1 VGQFRKKGVGY
12 PIAMSKAAILDVDGT
27 LVDTNY
33 HHAIAWWRA
42 FKQHDILVPI
52 WRIHRSIGM
61 GGDKMIA
68 ALCGD
73 DVEEEKGD
81 DIRDAEKALYLALI
95 EEVVL
100 LEGARDL
107 ITALKDRGHA
117 VVLASSAK
125 SNELDHYLDQLDA
138 RDLVDDWTDSS
149 DVDDTKPD
157 PDLVKAAMKKAGTG
171 DAVMVGDSV
180 WDCRAAERA
189 GIETIAVLTGGF
201 SEDELREAGATAVFK
216 SLPQLIEG
224 LDGTSLR

>member
-1 VGQFRKKGVGY
+1 
-12 PIAMSKAAILDVDGT
+12 MSKAVILDVDGT

-52 WRIHRSIGM
+52 WRIHRSVGM
-61 GGDKMIA
+61 GGDKIIS

-81 DIRDAEKALYLALI
+81 DIREAEKALYLALI
-95 EEVVL
+95 EEVEL

-107 ITALKDRGHA
+107 ITDLKEKGHS

-125 SNELDHYLDQLDA
+125 SNELAHYLDQLDA

-157 PDLVKAAMKKAGTG
+157 PDLVKAAMKKAGTK

-180 WDCRAAERA
+180 WDCRAAGRA

-201 SEDELREAGATAVFK
+201 SEDELEEAGATRVFS
-216 SLPQLIEG
+216 SLGDLRAA
-224 LDGTSLR
+224 LDEVF

>member
-1 VGQFRKKGVGY
+1 
-12 PIAMSKAAILDVDGT
+12 MSKAAILDVDGT

-73 DVEEEKGD
+73 EVEEEKGD
-81 DIRDAEKALYLALI
+81 GIRDAEKALYLALI
-95 EEVVL
+95 EEVEL
-100 LEGARDL
+100 LDGARELIADL
-107 ITALKDRGHA
+107 KEKGHK

-157 PDLVKAAMKKAGTG
+157 PDLVKAAMKKAGTE

-180 WDCRAAERA
+180 WDCKAAARA

-201 SEDELREAGATAVFK
+201 SEDELKEAGAKHVF
-216 SLPQLIEG
+216 SSIGELRDA
-224 LDGTSLR
+224 LDKVV

>member
-1 VGQFRKKGVGY
+1 
-12 PIAMSKAAILDVDGT
+12 MSKAAILDVDGT

-52 WRIHRSIGM
+52 WRIHRSVGM

-73 DVEEEKGD
+73 EVEAEKGD
-81 DIRDAEKALYLALI
+81 DIRTAEKALYLVMI

-100 LEGARDL
+100 LEDAREL
-107 ITALKDRGHA
+107 IIELKKRGHQ

-149 DVDDTKPD
+149 DVDASKPD
-157 PDLVKAAMKKAGTG
+157 PDLVKAAMAKAGTN

-180 WDCRAAERA
+180 WDCRAADRA
-189 GIETIAVLTGGF
+189 GIGTIAVLTGGF
-201 SEDELREAGATAVFK
+201 SEDELREAGAAAVFR
-216 SLPQLIEG
+216 SLREMIEG
-224 LDGTSLR
+224 LDKTPLA

>member
-1 VGQFRKKGVGY
+1 MGT
-12 PIAMSKAAILDVDGT
+12 AAILDVDGT

-42 FKQHDILVPI
+42 FKQHDILVPA
-52 WRIHRSIGM
+52 WRIHRSVGM
-61 GGDKMIA
+61 GGDKLIA

-100 LEGARDL
+100 LDGARDL
-107 ITALKDRGHA
+107 IDELKSRGHS

-125 SNELDHYLDQLDA
+125 SNELDHYLDLLDA
-138 RDLVDDWTDSS
+138 RDVVDDWTDSS

-157 PDLVKAAMKKAGTG
+157 PDLVKAAMKKAGTSE
-171 DAVMVGDSV
+171 AVMVGDSV
-180 WDCRAAERA
+180 WDCKAASRA

-201 SEDELREAGATAVFK
+201 SEDELRDAGASVVFR
-216 SLPQLIEG
+216 SLRDFIDC
-224 LDGTSLR
+224 LDETSLK

>member
-1 VGQFRKKGVGY
+1 M
-12 PIAMSKAAILDVDGT
+12 AEAAILDVDGT

-61 GGDKMIA
+61 GGDKMIS

-73 DVEEEKGD
+73 DVEDEKGD
-81 DIRDAEKALYLALI
+81 DIRQAESALYLALI

-100 LEGARDL
+100 LDGAREL
-107 ITALKDRGHA
+107 IEELKNRGHS

-125 SNELDHYLDQLDA
+125 SNELDHYLDMLDA

-157 PDLVKAAMKKAGTG
+157 PDLVKAAMKKAGT
-171 DAVMVGDSV
+171 DEAVMVGDSV
-180 WDCRAAERA
+180 WDCKAAERA

-201 SEDELREAGATAVFK
+201 SENELTEAGATKVFR
-216 SLPQLIEG
+216 
-224 LDGTSLR
+224 SLRDLIDGLAKTPLG

>member
-1 VGQFRKKGVGY
+1 M
-12 PIAMSKAAILDVDGT
+12 PKAAILDVDGT

-42 FKQHDILVPI
+42 FKQHDLLVPA
-52 WRIHRSIGM
+52 WRIHRSVGM
-61 GGDKMIA
+61 GGDKLIA

-73 DVEEEKGD
+73 DVEGEKGD
-81 DIRDAEKALYLALI
+81 DIREAEKALYLALI

-100 LEGARDL
+100 LDGARDL
-107 ITALKDRGHA
+107 IEDLKGRGHS

-125 SNELDHYLDQLDA
+125 SNELDHYLDLLDA

-157 PDLVKAAMKKAGTG
+157 PDLVKAAMKKAGTD

-180 WDCRAAERA
+180 WDCKAAERA

-201 SEDELREAGATAVFK
+201 SEDELTEAGATKVFK
-216 SLPQLIEG
+216 SLRELIQG
-224 LDGTSLR
+224 LDETSLA

>member
-1 VGQFRKKGVGY
+1 M
-12 PIAMSKAAILDVDGT
+12 PKAAILDVDGT

-42 FKQHDILVPI
+42 FKQHDILVPA

-61 GGDKMIA
+61 GGDKLIS

-100 LEGARDL
+100 LDGARDL
-107 ITALKDRGHA
+107 IEDLKGRGHS

-125 SNELDHYLDQLDA
+125 SNELDHYLDLLDA

-157 PDLVKAAMKKAGTG
+157 PDLVKAAMKKAGTE

-180 WDCRAAERA
+180 WDCKAAERA

-201 SEDELREAGATAVFK
+201 SEDELTDAGATRVFR
-216 SLPQLIEG
+216 SLRDLIDG
-224 LDGTSLR
+224 LSETSLA

>member
-1 VGQFRKKGVGY
+1 
-12 PIAMSKAAILDVDGT
+12 MSKAAILDVDGT

-61 GGDKMIA
+61 GGDKLIA

-73 DVEEEKGD
+73 DVENKKGD

-107 ITALKDRGHA
+107 IVELKDRGHA

-125 SNELDHYLDQLDA
+125 TNELDHYLDQLDA

-157 PDLVKAAMKKAGTG
+157 PDLVKAAMKKAGTD
-171 DAVMVGDSV
+171 DAIMVGDSV

-201 SEDELREAGATAVFK
+201 SEAELEESGAKRVFRSLVELKDALDE
-216 SLPQLIEG
+216 
-224 LDGTSLR
+224 TSLA

>member
-1 VGQFRKKGVGY
+1 MSPGTALG
-12 PIAMSKAAILDVDGT
+12 MSKAAILDVDGT

-42 FKQHDILVPI
+42 FKQHDILIPA
-52 WRIHRSIGM
+52 WRIHRSVGM
-61 GGDKMIA
+61 GGDKLIA

-81 DIRDAEKALYLALI
+81 AIREAEKALYLALI
-95 EEVVL
+95 EEVEPL
-100 LEGARDL
+100 DGARDL
-107 ITALKDRGHA
+107 IVELKRRGHA

-149 DVDDTKPD
+149 DVDATKPD
-157 PDLVKAAMKKAGTG
+157 PDLVKAAMEKAGTE
-171 DAVMVGDSV
+171 DAVMVGDST
-180 WDCRAAERA
+180 WDCKAASNA

-201 SEDELREAGATAVFK
+201 SEDELRDAGAITVFR
-216 SLPQLIEG
+216 
-224 LDGTSLR
+224 SLRDLIDRLDETPLK

>member
-1 VGQFRKKGVGY
+1 
-12 PIAMSKAAILDVDGT
+12 MSTAAILDVDGT

-42 FKQHDILVPI
+42 FKQHDVLVPI
-52 WRIHRSIGM
+52 WRIHRSVGM
-61 GGDKMIA
+61 GGDKLIA

-73 DVEEEKGD
+73 EVEDEKGD

-95 EEVVL
+95 EEVEL
-100 LEGARDL
+100 LDGARDL
-107 ITALKDRGHA
+107 IVELKERGHP

-138 RDLVDDWTDSS
+138 RDLVDGWTDSS

-157 PDLVKAAMKKAGTG
+157 PDLVTAAMAKAKTD

-180 WDCRAAERA
+180 WDCRAATRA
-189 GIETIAVLTGGF
+189 DIETIAVLTGGF
-201 SEDELREAGATAVFK
+201 SEEELRQAGATAVFR
-216 SLPQLIEG
+216 SLRELIEG
-224 LDGTSLR
+224 LEETPLG